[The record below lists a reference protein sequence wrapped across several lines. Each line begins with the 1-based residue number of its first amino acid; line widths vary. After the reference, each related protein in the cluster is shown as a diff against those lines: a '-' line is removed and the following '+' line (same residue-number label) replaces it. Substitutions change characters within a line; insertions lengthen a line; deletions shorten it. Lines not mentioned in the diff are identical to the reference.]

1 MLPLTK
7 NIEPVGMILGV
18 LWRVAQVSEKRVG
31 GYEGGA
37 GAGENENGCGRLK
50 GGIERAEEVS
60 CKERGTRE

>member
-31 GYEGGA
+31 GYGGGQGKMRMAVEG
-37 GAGENENGCGRLK
+37 
-50 GGIERAEEVS
+50 
-60 CKERGTRE
+60 